1 MLRRK
6 YNILEGCIQ
15 IPFLHAFFTRTLVQS
30 QHYMQVINTKLE
42 YITLGFS
49 FNMRFEPIL
58 TNSVSMPNIFI
69 KRVIIHNEV
78 AVMIPRFHINKSVHA
93 LRVKC

>member
-1 MLRRK
+1 
-6 YNILEGCIQ
+6 
-15 IPFLHAFFTRTLVQS
+15 
-30 QHYMQVINTKLE
+30 MQVVNTKLE
-42 YITLGFS
+42 YNTHGFS